1 MFESSMLSVVFT
13 VVFAAT
19 GLYALARL
27 ARLLAGE
34 IEVGDR
40 LVELFHLAMSL
51 AMIAM
56 AWAYVGGPETPGGR
70 LEVVVFGAFTAWFA
84 YRATRRDTA
93 HSPLANGYHVAMGA
107 AMTWMVAAMPL
118 IMGSSHAGSSGG
130 GGHHGGSAPVEATG
144 PVAPPEPAPGW
155 VVVVTI
161 AFALLS
167 VAAAGWWG
175 ARAVRAGDTGGDAM
189 PSGDVLTRTTVT
201 QSARVEAGCHVLM
214 SLGMGGMLVAML

>member
-1 MFESSMLSVVFT
+1 MFDWSMLSVVFT

-34 IEVGDR
+34 VAVGDR

-56 AWAYVGGPETPGGR
+56 AWAYTGGPETPGGR
-70 LEVVVFGAFTAWFA
+70 TEVVVFGAFTVWFA
-84 YRATRRDTA
+84 YRATVRDAA

-130 GGHHGGSAPVEATG
+130 GHHGGSAPVESAE
-144 PVAPPEPAPGW
+144 PVAPPAPAPGW

-161 AFALLS
+161 AFVVLS
-167 VAAAGWWG
+167 VAAAAWWA
-175 ARAVRAGDTGGDAM
+175 ARAVRAGDQGGHADA
-189 PSGDVLTRTTVT
+189 GGTVLTRTTVT
-201 QSARVEAGCHVLM
+201 RSARLEAGCHVLM

>member
-1 MFESSMLSVVFT
+1 MFDWSMLSVVFT
-13 VVFAAT
+13 LVFAVT

-34 IEVGDR
+34 IAGDR

-56 AWAYVGGPETPGGR
+56 AWAYTGGPETPGGR
-70 LEVVVFGAFTAWFA
+70 VQVVVFAAFTAWFA
-84 YRATRRDTA
+84 YRATARDA
-93 HSPLANGYHVAMGA
+93 VHSPLANGYHVAMGA

-167 VAAAGWWG
+167 LAAAVWWG
-175 ARAVRAGDTGGDAM
+175 ARAVRADDGPGGHEVAD
-189 PSGDVLTRTTVT
+189 GTVLTRPTVT
-201 QSARVEAGCHVLM
+201 RSARAEAGCHVLM